1 MFSIYKSGQGYW
13 TRTLTAIG
21 AGTLV
26 LTGALWLWAQMDRID
41 SDDRIYYQSATA
53 VLVIAFF
60 GILLFWLL
68 NRPNVADFMIATEAE
83 MKKVNWPSK
92 KQVIELTWVVIC
104 GTILMAALLFAVD
117 LGFGALFLEIGV
129 LEKDA
134 S

>member
-1 MFSIYKSGQGYW
+1 
-13 TRTLTAIG
+13 
-21 AGTLV
+21 
-26 LTGALWLWAQMDRID
+26 
-41 SDDRIYYQSATA
+41 
-53 VLVIAFF
+53 VIAFV

-68 NRPNVADFMIATEAE
+68 NKPNVADFMIATEAE

-104 GTILMAALLFAVD
+104 GTFLMAALLFVVD
-117 LGFGALFLEIGV
+117 LGFGAMFIEIGV

>member
-26 LTGALWLWAQMDRID
+26 VTGALWLWAQMDRID
-41 SDDRIYYQSATA
+41 SENRIYYQSGTA
-53 VLVIAFF
+53 VAMIAFF

-68 NRPNVADFMIATEAE
+68 NKPNVADFMIATEAE

-104 GTILMAALLFAVD
+104 GTILMASLLFVVD
-117 LGFGALFLEIGV
+117 LGFGALFIEIGV